1 MSNPILALSILFAVL
16 SDAAF
21 ALVIGCLLA
30 GYWLDAATA
39 PKHPAS
45 SARFFPARSLRRVC
59 LTCVAALILSQLVR
73 PWFASASMSGSSRFA
88 ENLALIPGVLSST
101 HQGKLWYISSVALVA
116 LLVAALFA
124 AQPTRPVAAWPF
136 LVSLFLIA
144 CTKAA
149 SGHAANEG
157 DFTLAELSMLLH
169 ILGVSVWAGAVL
181 ASGLL
186 VLPSLGQSADPAA
199 FWTYGRLLS
208 RTVTW
213 ALLAL
218 LLSGVYTS
226 DRELDGKL
234 SGLWRS
240 GWGRILMTKVAFV
253 LLAVVLGASSRFK
266 CLQYPATR
274 QRASLMVRLVRT
286 EAVVMILVLC
296 LSGLLANTPP
306 AMTEASRARGL
317 ATREPPAFPQPSLG
331 AVSIYFPA
339 IALLIFCA
347 SA

>member
-1 MSNPILALSILFAVL
+1 
-16 SDAAF
+16 
-21 ALVIGCLLA
+21 
-30 GYWLDAATA
+30 
-39 PKHPAS
+39 
-45 SARFFPARSLRRVC
+45 
-59 LTCVAALILSQLVR
+59 
-73 PWFASASMSGSSRFA
+73 MSGSSRFA

-286 EAVVMILVLC
+286 GSRRHDTRLAVPVRSAC
-296 LSGLLANTPP
+296 EHTSRNDRSKQGAGSGDERAAGLSAAVAWGGVDLFPGDSLAHLLRIGIVRVGVWNIAELFPRLEKAALLHQGAPDEIPRGLLRV
-306 AMTEASRARGL
+306 EL
-317 ATREPPAFPQPSLG
+317 FDG
-331 AVSIYFPA
+331 AKRR
-339 IALLIFCA
+339 
-347 SA
+347 